1 MAKIPTQQF
10 IDELLA
16 IDPRVTVINNPNFP
30 ELKNVK
36 FLGQD
41 VLPIPANEITEEPD
55 ESYRLLYPNGM
66 SKRYASRSELLG
78 EVQRTIAFVD
88 ASPENLAE
96 WIEPV

>member
-41 VLPIPANEITEEPD
+41 ISPIPANEITEEPD
-55 ESYRLLYPNGM
+55 QDYRFTFPNGM
-66 SKRYASRSELLG
+66 SGRHKSRI
-78 EVQRTIAFVD
+78 EVLDALSKTIHYVD
-88 ASPENLAE
+88 ASPENLKDFTDEA
-96 WIEPV
+96 